1 MTLTEYQREAAEFAE
16 FAPDSIYPFLGLAE
30 EAGEACGKVAKWI
43 RRNGDAGVY
52 RDSVLREQIEKE
64 LGDVLWVT
72 AACAAMFRLDLGKVA
87 KSNIAKRSDRKA
99 RGVIVGEGDDR

>member
-1 MTLTEYQREAAEFAE
+1 MTLTEYQRAAAEFAE

-30 EAGEACGKVAKWI
+30 EAGAACGKVAKWI

-52 RDSVLREQIEKE
+52 RDPVLRERIEKE
-64 LGDVLWVT
+64 LGDVLWMT

-87 KSNIAKRSDRKA
+87 KSNIAKLSDRKA

>member
-30 EAGEACGKVAKWI
+30 EAGEACGKVSKWI

-52 RDSVLREQIEKE
+52 RDPVLRERIEKE
-64 LGDVLWVT
+64 LGDVLWMT

-87 KSNIAKRSDRKA
+87 KSNIAKLSDRKA

>member
-1 MTLTEYQREAAEFAE
+1 MTLTEYQREAAGFAE

-52 RDSVLREQIEKE
+52 RDPVLRERIEKE
-64 LGDVLWVT
+64 LGDVLWMT

-87 KSNIAKRSDRKA
+87 KSNIAKLSDRKA

>member
-16 FAPDSIYPFLGLAE
+16 LAPDSIYPFLGLAE

-52 RDSVLREQIEKE
+52 RDPVLREWIEKE
-64 LGDVLWVT
+64 LGDVLWMT

-87 KSNIAKRSDRKA
+87 KSNIAKLSDRKA

>member
-52 RDSVLREQIEKE
+52 RDPVLREQIEKE
-64 LGDVLWVT
+64 LGDVLWMT
-72 AACAAMFRLDLGKVA
+72 AACAAMLRLDLGKVA
-87 KSNIAKRSDRKA
+87 KSNIANLSDRKA